1 MSLNPIARYFSL
13 ETNFTV
19 FKIFRKQSLI
29 PLSSLGRLVL
39 YVNLLLRRGVLK
51 I

>member
-1 MSLNPIARYFSL
+1 MSHNSSARYFSL

-29 PLSSLGRLVL
+29 LPSSLGRLVP